1 MRIVPQCFRPRALLR
16 LEIHRHA
23 IDAVAQMG
31 RRRPVLENMAEM
43 AAATAAMHLGA
54 NHAVARIRR
63 GLHCSGLR
71 IVEGRPTSAAL
82 ELGFGDEQL
91 LLAAGA
97 IEGAGALF
105 VIECAAPRPFGALL
119 AHDVVLLRS
128 EDFAPFRFGMGD
140 RIFLG
145 VQDGAHEVVLALDT
159 HKRNR
164 CTVMRNPIQTGH
176 SDVELEAVAG
186 KLGVM
191 FVGATLPTPLYPLY
205 RETFGFSAVTLTL
218 IYATYVLGNLAAL
231 LFFGTLSD
239 QIGRRATSLPAIA
252 VGIASTVVFAAAQ
265 GTPWLF
271 AARGLSGFSTGLA
284 SGAATAW
291 IAELYATGRS
301 GGAARIASAA
311 NILGC
316 APGPLINGL
325 FAQFALVPRETIAAP
340 RPFAEVNLRPRIGV
354 PHGIRLQFVSPAVT
368 GFATFS
374 LIGFYSAL
382 IPSLLGESLHLHS
395 PLLAGAI
402 VCELFLVAA
411 VVILTSGRF
420 ASQTA
425 TLGALL
431 LLPPSV
437 WILVGAE
444 LAHSLTILVF
454 AAALGGLAG
463 GLGYRGSLEVIN
475 RIAPADRR
483 SEVVSSYMI
492 ALFRYR

>member
-1 MRIVPQCFRPRALLR
+1 
-16 LEIHRHA
+16 
-23 IDAVAQMG
+23 
-31 RRRPVLENMAEM
+31 
-43 AAATAAMHLGA
+43 
-54 NHAVARIRR
+54 
-63 GLHCSGLR
+63 
-71 IVEGRPTSAAL
+71 
-82 ELGFGDEQL
+82 
-91 LLAAGA
+91 
-97 IEGAGALF
+97 
-105 VIECAAPRPFGALL
+105 
-119 AHDVVLLRS
+119 
-128 EDFAPFRFGMGD
+128 
-140 RIFLG
+140 
-145 VQDGAHEVVLALDT
+145 
-159 HKRNR
+159 
-164 CTVMRNPIQTGH
+164 MRNPIQTGH

-205 RETFGFSAVTLTL
+205 REAFGFSAVTLTL

-231 LFFGTLSD
+231 LFFGRLSD

-252 VGIASTVVFAAAQ
+252 VGIASTAVFAAAQ
-265 GTPWLF
+265 GTAWLF
-271 AARGLSGFSTGLA
+271 AARALSGFSTGLA

-316 APGPLINGL
+316 AAGPLIGGL
-325 FAQFALVPRETIAAP
+325 FAQFALVPRETVAAP
-340 RPFAEVNLRPRIGV
+340 KPFGEISLRPRIGV

-382 IPSLLGESLHLHS
+382 IPSLLGESLHQSS
-395 PLLAGAI
+395 PLIAGAI

-444 LAHSLTILVF
+444 LAQSLTILLF

-492 ALFRYR
+492 ALFAGNSVPVIGIGFLSVATTSLTAHVTFAAVLTVLAAIALWTGLKFAPNDR